1 MKYYE
6 FVNSGLVDVAVQELQ
21 EVVGNGEKK
30 GENVIS
36 FESDENVTPQSARRI
51 VVALAETKDVE
62 NIEFTQLESLPNKFT
77 FKVEVENVKGQDSR
91 IDIARKVAGS
101 FFEQFTGEATLD
113 LKKPQ
118 HVLLVYR
125 EGETYYIGFSD
136 EVGEVNAR
144 AYRVFAH
151 HASFKGDLA
160 YYIVRKSGFEKG
172 KKLLVGF
179 CKDGSI
185 AIEAALFAGDG
196 VTAFDESRP
205 NVTAAR
211 KNAKIAKVDMDVTK
225 CGLDDLDVKFNKDQ
239 FDTCIFHV
247 THKDEENIN
256 ELYYQ
261 TNYVLKQGG
270 TLLIAGREKWDVS
283 ISDKFELVEKT
294 EIVRGDS
301 VLVLYVLRKW

>member
-6 FVNSGLVDVAVQELQ
+6 LVNSGLVDVAVQEIT
-21 EVVGNGEKK
+21 GKGEKR
-30 GENVIS
+30 GENVVS
-36 FESDENVTPQSARRI
+36 FESDEKVTLQAARRV
-51 VVALAETKDVE
+51 VVALAETQDLDNITFSQLDV
-62 NIEFTQLESLPNKFT
+62 LPPKFT
-77 FKVEVENVKGQDSR
+77 FKVEVENVKGQDNR

-101 FFEQFTGEATLD
+101 FFEQFSGEATLD

-118 HVLLVYR
+118 HLLVVYR
-125 EGETYYIGFSD
+125 QENTYYLGFSY
-136 EVGEVNAR
+136 EVEELNAR
-144 AYRVFAH
+144 TYRVFAH

-179 CKDGSI
+179 CKDGSV
-185 AIEAALFAGDG
+185 AIEAALFGG
-196 VTAFDESRP
+196 SVTAFDESRP

-211 KNAKIAKVDMDVTK
+211 KNANIAKVDIEVTK
-225 CGLDDLDVKFNKDQ
+225 CGLDDLDVKFDKDQ

-261 TNYVLKQGG
+261 TNYVLKSGG
-270 TLLIAGREKWDVS
+270 TLLIAGRANWELS
-283 ISDKFELVEKT
+283 ISDKFELVEKN

-301 VLVLYVLRKW
+301 VLMLYILRKR